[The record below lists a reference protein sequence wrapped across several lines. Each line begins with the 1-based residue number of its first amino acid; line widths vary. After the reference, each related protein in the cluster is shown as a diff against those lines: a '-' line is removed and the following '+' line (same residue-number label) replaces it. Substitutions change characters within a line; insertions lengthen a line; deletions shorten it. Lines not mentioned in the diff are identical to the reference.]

1 MNLSLKKSQDFFFS
15 LSLSLSLSGTNMLAR
30 SLKLVTGWKGCRWT
44 ESHVEVENDN
54 GTEVRSISQIVHQVW
69 AMHCEVSQRVHASGC
84 CSCFQGNKTSRNS
97 RHLNYIYI
105 RSMWGLS
112 WKMLQASNSLYPP
125 NMALHKTRDFGLLDG
140 GDIKYSTARST
151 VTPYTALQLWRAIV
165 DPDSQSCSR
174 HRATV
179 SMKDDNASI
188 AISSGKEGDGTGRR
202 FHPYDPRFFRS
213 WGPMSF
219 MWCEFEPWSFSCFH
233 WDDLWG
239 LSQQNDTLE
248 VCCMSCPLGFDH
260 PVKNR
265 ETLQA
270 SRSAP
275 TKRRCDWKSDTPD
288 SYGSSLLLFYK
299 QYLAVPWI
307 DCIILYPI
315 FRHT

>member
-1 MNLSLKKSQDFFFS
+1 
-15 LSLSLSLSGTNMLAR
+15 MLAR

-54 GTEVRSISQIVHQVW
+54 GTEVRSISQILHQVW

-97 RHLNYIYI
+97 RHLNYMYI

-112 WKMLQASNSLYPP
+112 WKMLPASNSLYPP

-140 GDIKYSTARST
+140 GDLKYSTAWST

-202 FHPYDPRFFRS
+202 FHPYGPRLFRS

-219 MWCEFEPWSFSCFH
+219 MWCEFEPWSFSCFFH
-233 WDDLWG
+233 WDDRG

-248 VCCMSCPLGFDH
+248 VCCMSCPLGFDRNFAGIKVSSNIGLVGCLEH
-260 PVKNR
+260 FLFSHILRIIIPIDFHIFQR
-265 ETLQA
+265 
-270 SRSAP
+270 
-275 TKRRCDWKSDTPD
+275 
-288 SYGSSLLLFYK
+288 GSNHQPEAVWLKIRYPRFLWFIVLLLLFYK

-307 DCIILYPI
+307 DCII
-315 FRHT
+315 